1 MGEIRTMMLWPAVA
15 LLGFLVLTAVVIAM
29 GAQTTARYEREQ
41 RDGLSAGGLRPASGR
56 QTAAEP
62 VGALST

>member
-1 MGEIRTMMLWPAVA
+1 MLLWPAVT
-15 LLGFLVLTAVVIAM
+15 LLGFVVLTAVVIAM

-41 RDGLSAGGLRPASGR
+41 RDGRPSTGPA
-56 QTAAEP
+56 AAEP

>member
-1 MGEIRTMMLWPAVA
+1 MLLWPAMT

-41 RDGLSAGGLRPASGR
+41 RAERPSAPRH
-56 QTAAEP
+56 AAGEP
-62 VGALST
+62 VGATVTA

>member
-1 MGEIRTMMLWPAVA
+1 MT
-15 LLGFLVLTAVVIAM
+15 LLGFLLLTAVVIGL

>member
-1 MGEIRTMMLWPAVA
+1 MMLWPAVT

-41 RDGLSAGGLRPASGR
+41 RDGRPATHGHA
-56 QTAAEP
+56 TAEP
-62 VGALST
+62 VGAVSV